1 MSWDMKIKEEW
12 NRDSQKLK
20 LLWEN
25 SKLLSKKYPAIL
37 IVYSHR
43 INNINQAYLDQLIKN

>member
-1 MSWDMKIKEEW
+1 MLWELKKKEVW
-12 NRDSQKLK
+12 NWDSQKLK

-43 INNINQAYLDQLIKN
+43 IYHIKKAYLDQIIKN